1 MEGWNK
7 KELLYQG
14 TEEFR
19 SIIKD
24 EFEIENKSILDDF
37 TDHATVAGA
46 TFLTVVGQLGS
57 YFLGCS
63 PENT

>member
-14 TEEFR
+14 TEDFR

-24 EFEIENKSILDDF
+24 ELEIDNKSILNDF
-37 TDHATVAGA
+37 TNHATVAGA
-46 TFLTVVGQLGS
+46 TFLTVVGQLG
-57 YFLGCS
+57 
-63 PENT
+63 